1 MGDGAGHVNC
11 FVCVCVCVGCGRFR
25 ISLFYCV
32 WVASLARA
40 AAVCINSGWMDP
52 RHMEIHLTVSLVAH
66 IFGEGQ
72 TTKRGRP
79 TFTNSPPQYDSLGI
93 SCNCLLVFRVGPLS
107 VKRKRGRSRTPN
119 KKQNLTSITST
130 DG

>member
-1 MGDGAGHVNC
+1 
-11 FVCVCVCVGCGRFR
+11 
-25 ISLFYCV
+25 
-32 WVASLARA
+32 
-40 AAVCINSGWMDP
+40 
-52 RHMEIHLTVSLVAH
+52 MEIHLTVSLVAH

-107 VKRKRGRSRTPN
+107 VKRKGQKGPLTDPEQQQQ
-119 KKQNLTSITST
+119 KNLTSITTT